1 MCNTLIFTNKDSI
14 NSINKDTEVIHINLA
29 NSSGNIKDNFYKY
42 VSNYE
47 NRQIIEKTFKH
58 KNDILKK
65 ILIKDDFQFKKSIYN
80 FLDFKINYF
89 LTFNFY
95 VDKALE
101 NILSKYQPL
110 NVIFD
115 FNLSKNNIFEN
126 SFQTILKKQLKNKK
140 IPFKEKLYLIK
151 EKKRANYFKK
161 IKFLIHKFIN
171 IFKKKNNY
179 ILFNSDSYNIRF
191 IFNKIKKTNSKVNF
205 CFLEQENIFRLNS
218 IFDIRVSSIVFKKN
232 LENNLNI
239 CEISNEFIETSI
251 IDTNLKNY
259 LNYLNRGELNEL
271 VNKIYL
277 LNNNLIKNKT
287 KWIICTMSLALSFFL
302 SEFGKIN
309 NIETILTPHGTHPYT
324 SDDTINNLW
333 LHSSKFLLSKNFDC
347 IAVQS
352 PIMLNFLKRNSYNEK
367 RLIISGPSNFT
378 HPIKVKSS
386 KGSNVIK
393 KKLNI
398 FSNKKILLH
407 ASTPKHYYNLRPI
420 IFENI
425 EEYIF
430 QIKKIDDFITKENL
444 NFHLIIKF
452 REIYGLNFDTFK
464 KKLGNLNNSS
474 ISIKEDLEDL
484 FNLSDIIISYSSTV
498 IEEAFTFKK
507 PIILID
513 YFKRYSHLNYYQN
526 INKDK
531 NILPFKYICNNK
543 DFLEYLNNFNINNF
557 KDEIHWDK
565 FIFESKNIDKLVN
578 KINNKFV

>member
-1 MCNTLIFTNKDSI
+1 
-14 NSINKDTEVIHINLA
+14 
-29 NSSGNIKDNFYKY
+29 
-42 VSNYE
+42 
-47 NRQIIEKTFKH
+47 
-58 KNDILKK
+58 
-65 ILIKDDFQFKKSIYN
+65 
-80 FLDFKINYF
+80 
-89 LTFNFY
+89 
-95 VDKALE
+95 
-101 NILSKYQPL
+101 
-110 NVIFD
+110 
-115 FNLSKNNIFEN
+115 
-126 SFQTILKKQLKNKK
+126 
-140 IPFKEKLYLIK
+140 
-151 EKKRANYFKK
+151 
-161 IKFLIHKFIN
+161 
-171 IFKKKNNY
+171 
-179 ILFNSDSYNIRF
+179 
-191 IFNKIKKTNSKVNF
+191 
-205 CFLEQENIFRLNS
+205 
-218 IFDIRVSSIVFKKN
+218 
-232 LENNLNI
+232 
-239 CEISNEFIETSI
+239 
-251 IDTNLKNY
+251 
-259 LNYLNRGELNEL
+259 
-271 VNKIYL
+271 
-277 LNNNLIKNKT
+277 
-287 KWIICTMSLALSFFL
+287 MSLALSFFL